1 MVPAVW
7 VSALK
12 ANLRFGALC
21 SILLAVMLIVG
32 DGICLNAKALLRGD
46 TGVARWRISWNDAN
60 IPI

>member
-1 MVPAVW
+1 

-46 TGVARWRISWNDAN
+46 SGVAPWRISWNDAN
-60 IPI
+60 ISI